1 MPWESTPAKDKQA
14 PAKAAGAAADDDD
27 DDDDP
32 TGTRTQWPAGL
43 AAYFKGGCTSAGLAS
58 AIQHLQGSHAQMAI
72 QEAEEAQKMGKNPTE
87 PLSTAEKKQLLGK
100 INKLK
105 NEAKTLTENI
115 VTLEARVEA
124 TTKQLQEVTNEL
136 MGCEEMENQD
146 NMALEARRL
155 AVPTNQV
162 LQVPGLDKVKDT
174 ALREEFEHQKK
185 LYAQASQ
192 FWAGHFQW
200 AAIFQGKVLEAIKA
214 QEEQEAQ
221 QKAQAAAAAQ
231 AAGAST
237 GQEAAKT
244 QTEEKGDT
252 TAETPQMAAMDEDSE
267 EEEEQEETE
276 AERQAKKEQRQAEIT
291 AKVRAAAA
299 PKKPSVNGQTKVNNA
314 AAQKTKGQ
322 GNTQAPAASKGK
334 QKTKGRRK

>member
-1 MPWESTPAKDKQA
+1 M
-14 PAKAAGAAADDDD
+14 
-27 DDDDP
+27 
-32 TGTRTQWPAGL
+32 
-43 AAYFKGGCTSAGLAS
+43 
-58 AIQHLQGSHAQMAI
+58 
-72 QEAEEAQKMGKNPTE
+72 
-87 PLSTAEKKQLLGK
+87 LGK

-214 QEEQEAQ
+214 QEAQEAQ
-221 QKAQAAAAAQ
+221 HKAQAAAAQAQ
-231 AAGAST
+231 GQNT

-276 AERQAKKEQRQAEIT
+276 AEKQAKKEQRQAEIT
-291 AKVRAAAA
+291 AKVRAAGA
-299 PKKPSVNGQTKVNNA
+299 PKKPSINGQTKVNNA
-314 AAQKTKGQ
+314 PFAQKGKGQ
-322 GNTQAPAASKGK
+322 GNTTAPAASKSK
-334 QKTKGRRK
+334 QKKKGGRKS